1 MILGW
6 RCLGGRGKEG
16 EWGVEGKKGK
26 ELWPNNNLNEH
37 NCELKA
43 FNVEECLNIS
53 PMLVKKH
60 YL

>member
-37 NCELKA
+37 SCELKA

-53 PMLVKKH
+53 PMLV
-60 YL
+60 